1 MSSAA
6 PSPPPVATASP
17 PANGR
22 ADTVLA
28 VRDGNVKP
36 AETALLAAAR
46 LAADA
51 IRIVIVSPSTRGAA
65 LKARVEDGK

>member
-1 MSSAA
+1 
-6 PSPPPVATASP
+6 
-17 PANGR
+17 
-22 ADTVLA
+22 LA

-51 IRIVIVSPSTRGAA
+51 IRIVTVSPSTRGAA
-65 LKARVEDGK
+65 LKARVEEGK